1 MMGFENWLQ
10 DVKNRIVEDSEKGT
24 NIDYN
29 AEFSKAIEVFDID
42 ERMSTP
48 NSYETSVINWKKR
61 YLK

>member
-1 MMGFENWLQ
+1 MQ
-10 DVKNRIVEDSEKGT
+10 QNRIVEDSEKGT

-48 NSYETSVINWKKR
+48 NIYETSVINWKKR

>member
-48 NSYETSVINWKKR
+48 NIYETSVINWKKR